1 VPLRRD
7 RLWGLGPD
15 GVVSSWDDMVVVGRI
30 ARAYGNRGEVIV
42 NPETDFPETRFR
54 TGSELRVRRGEAV
67 EILTVAAV
75 RSQRGRPVVAF
86 DGITTMDAAEALAGA
101 ELRIEPAAVV
111 ALGEGEFY
119 RHELIGF
126 RVETTGGRDVGEV
139 QRVEAGNGVDR
150 LVVGGSQGEIL
161 VPLARDICVTID
173 PAGRRIVIAP
183 PEGLLELNDR

>member
-67 EILTVAAV
+67 ETLTVAAV

-101 ELRIEPAAVV
+101 ELRIEAAAVV

-183 PEGLLELNDR
+183 PEGLLELNE